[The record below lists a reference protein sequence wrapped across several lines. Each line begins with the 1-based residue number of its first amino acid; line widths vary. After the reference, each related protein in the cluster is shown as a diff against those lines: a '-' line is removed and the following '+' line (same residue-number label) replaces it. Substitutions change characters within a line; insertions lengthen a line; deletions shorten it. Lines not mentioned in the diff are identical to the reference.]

1 MRAKITILAGLL
13 LIVSAVW
20 FLVLVQKPGQILE
33 TIFLDVGQGDSILIK
48 TPQNQSILIDG
59 GPGNKV
65 LEKLGKY
72 LSSFPKR
79 VDVVILTHP
88 HADHVTGLIEVLKR
102 YNVSLV
108 VINGVYLKTDSYNQ
122 FINAAKDNS
131 AKVLIAEIGQA
142 IHFGKDLEFDI
153 IAAPGGGIT
162 NDNNANETSIVGK
175 LIYKDF
181 SIMFTGD
188 APATVENKI
197 LAYGPSADGLKSD
210 IIKVGHHGSKY
221 SSFMN
226 FLSAVAPKAGII
238 EVAEKNIYNLPSPAA
253 LSRFAMLGINVF
265 ETGQNG
271 DIKILSD
278 GFTANIYT
286 ER

>member
-1 MRAKITILAGLL
+1 MNMKRKIIISAGLL
-13 LIVSAVW
+13 LIASVVW
-20 FLVLVQKPGQILE
+20 FLVLSQKSGQILE

-59 GPGNKV
+59 GPNNKV

-72 LSSFPKR
+72 IFSFPKR
-79 VDVVILTHP
+79 IDVVILTHP

-102 YNVSLV
+102 YNVGLV
-108 VINGVYLKTDSYNQ
+108 VINGVYLKTDNYNQ
-122 FINAAKDNS
+122 FISAVENNE
-131 AKVLIAEIGQA
+131 AKVLIAEVGEA
-142 IHFGKDLEFDI
+142 IHFGEDLEFDI
-153 IAAPGGGIT
+153 IAAPSGAAT
-162 NDNNANETSIVGK
+162 NENNANETSIVGK

-181 SIMFTGD
+181 SIMFMGD
-188 APATVENKI
+188 APAQIENKI
-197 LAYGPSADGLKSD
+197 MVYGDGLKSD

-238 EVAEKNIYNLPSPAA
+238 EVAEKNIYSLPSPAA
-253 LSRFAMLGINVF
+253 LSRFAMSGINIF
-265 ETGQNG
+265 ETGKKG

-278 GFTANIYT
+278 GFMANIFT

>member
-1 MRAKITILAGLL
+1 MKRKITILAGLL
-13 LIVSAVW
+13 LITSVVW
-20 FLVLVQKPGQILE
+20 FLVLAQKSGQILE

-59 GPGNKV
+59 GPNNKV

-72 LSSFPKR
+72 IFSIPKKI
-79 VDVVILTHP
+79 DVVILTHP

-102 YNVSLV
+102 YSVGLV
-108 VINGVYLKTDSYNQ
+108 VINGVYLKTDNYNQ
-122 FINAAKDNS
+122 FVSAAKNNG
-131 AKVLIAEIGQA
+131 ARVLIAEVSEA
-142 IHFGKDLEFDI
+142 IHFSKDLEFDI
-153 IAAPGGGIT
+153 IAAPGSDSGVT
-162 NDNNANETSIVGK
+162 NDNSANETSIVGK

-181 SIMFTGD
+181 SMMFMGD
-188 APATVENKI
+188 APATIENKI
-197 LAYGPSADGLKSD
+197 LAYGDGLKSD

-221 SSFMN
+221 SSFIN

-253 LSRFAMLGINVF
+253 LSRFAFLGINVF
-265 ETGQNG
+265 ETGERG
-271 DIKILSD
+271 DIRVLSD
-278 GFTANIYT
+278 GFTANIFT

>member
-1 MRAKITILAGLL
+1 MSIKRKIIISAGLL
-13 LIVSAVW
+13 LIASVVW
-20 FLVLVQKPGQILE
+20 FLVLAQKQGQILE

-59 GPGNKV
+59 GPNNKV

-72 LSSFPKR
+72 IFSLPKKI
-79 VDVVILTHP
+79 DVVILTHP

-102 YNVSLV
+102 YDVGLV
-108 VINGVYLKTDSYNQ
+108 VINGVYLKTDNYNQ
-122 FINAAKDNS
+122 FLVAVKNNG
-131 AKVLIAEIGQA
+131 AKVLTAEVGEA
-142 IHFGKDLEFDI
+142 IHFSENLEFDI
-153 IAAPGGGIT
+153 IAAPGGGVT
-162 NDNNANETSIVGK
+162 NDNDANETSIVGK

-181 SIMFTGD
+181 SIMFMGD
-188 APATVENKI
+188 APAKIENKI
-197 LAYGPSADGLKSD
+197 MAYGDGLKSD

-226 FLSAVAPKAGII
+226 FLSSVAPKAGII
-238 EVAEKNIYNLPSPAA
+238 EVAEKNIYNLPSPAT
-253 LSRFAMLGINVF
+253 LSRFIMSGINIF
-265 ETGQNG
+265 ETGEKG

-278 GFTANIYT
+278 GFTANIFT

>member
-1 MRAKITILAGLL
+1 MKRKITILAGLL
-13 LIVSAVW
+13 LAAAAVW
-20 FLVLVQKPGQILE
+20 FLVLIQKPEQILE

-59 GPGNKV
+59 GPNNKV

-72 LSSFPKR
+72 IFSLPKKI
-79 VDVVILTHP
+79 DVVILTHP

-102 YNVSLV
+102 YKVGLV
-108 VINGVYLKTDSYNQ
+108 VINGVYLKTDNYNQ
-122 FINAAKDNS
+122 FLAAAKNNG
-131 AKVLIAEIGQA
+131 AKILIAEVDEA
-142 IHFGKDLEFDI
+142 IHFSKDLEFDI
-153 IAAPGGGIT
+153 ITAPGEGMT
-162 NDNNANETSIVGK
+162 SDNNANETSIVGK
-175 LIYKDF
+175 LIYNDF
-181 SIMFTGD
+181 SIMFMGD
-188 APATVENKI
+188 APAKIENKI
-197 LAYGPSADGLKSD
+197 LAYGDGLKSD

-265 ETGQNG
+265 ETGQKG

-278 GFTANIYT
+278 GFTANIFT